1 MPAVGYIIAKN
12 TQKKFD
18 SQIQIK
24 DQIVVFIV
32 GILFAMGLMIS
43 GMSRRQNIL
52 QFLQINENWNPAL
65 LFVLTFGLLVNVFVF
80 SYMRKKKYCLM
91 GN

>member
-1 MPAVGYIIAKN
+1 MV
-12 TQKKFD
+12 
-18 SQIQIK
+18 
-24 DQIVVFIV
+24 
-32 GILFAMGLMIS
+32 S

-65 LFVLTFGLLVNVFVF
+65 LFVLTFGLLVNIFTF
-80 SYMRKKKYCLM
+80 SYMRKRQYSLV